1 MQFLV
6 LRILKS
12 YAKGFRG
19 LESNMQM
26 SLVERKENEKM
37 GLILDLSMYI
47 CVYIT
52 AHGVLYMRSKYIVM
66 FVSIYNSNTQ

>member
-6 LRILKS
+6 LRIFKS

-26 SLVERKENEKM
+26 SLVQGKENEKM

-47 CVYIT
+47 CLKLQPTGYYILE
-52 AHGVLYMRSKYIVM
+52 V
-66 FVSIYNSNTQ
+66 NT